1 MRRKSNKTEKSDQS
15 QTDLSVEVPEKKVDK
30 PTFKPSTS
38 KSKRPSKFKPTAGA
52 SGNSKKPTAPKK
64 PQDVIPS
71 GMGISVPNFRRF
83 NDSDEE
89 TNIPLGIAFGHY
101 TPQGQDA
108 ATEFYPQ
115 LCSYYLQGI
124 RSKLKE
130 AGYAQEFTND
140 DIRDYLEQ
148 VSTILQMYKFVYDL
162 RSISKLL
169 HVHTSPVL
177 STVTSQAINGR
188 LVANHRNS
196 KALIA
201 NLPYPKGW
209 KDIYWNSLGVTTM
222 SDNPNSGIRLFAPKS
237 AQSAEGRPLEANNL
251 VDALSGAINIFY
263 ANDTSVL
270 LSTVLQKVLPLIGD
284 LSEYTDVPF
293 SYNGD
298 VVNNLLN
305 LGYWDSTGPI
315 YSPFYGDTDTVPL
328 FYRRNLKAT
337 GCLTF
342 VPDNNVL
349 ASPQASVWS
358 QAYALETEWARHA
371 YDNVGRSV
379 PVVTDSNL
387 WLNFGSVWEADVTLN
402 AGRSPSITRVNAT
415 FEGVATGLAG
425 IFFGITM

>member
-1 MRRKSNKTEKSDQS
+1 
-15 QTDLSVEVPEKKVDK
+15 
-30 PTFKPSTS
+30 
-38 KSKRPSKFKPTAGA
+38 
-52 SGNSKKPTAPKK
+52 
-64 PQDVIPS
+64 
-71 GMGISVPNFRRF
+71 MGISVPNFRRF

-115 LCSYYLQGI
+115 LCSYYLQSI
-124 RSKLKE
+124 RTKLKE

-148 VSTILQMYKFVYDL
+148 VSTILQMYKFIHDL
-162 RSISKLL
+162 RSISRLL

-196 KALIA
+196 KALIS

-237 AQSAEGRPLEANNL
+237 AQSADGRPLEANNL

-284 LSEYTDVPF
+284 LEESTDVPF
-293 SYNGD
+293 SFNGD
-298 VVNNLLN
+298 VINNLLN
-305 LGYWDSTGPI
+305 LGYWDAAGPF
-315 YSPFYGDTDTVPL
+315 YSPYYGDTDTVPL
-328 FYRRNLKAT
+328 FYRRSLKAT

-342 VPDNNVL
+342 VPDDNVL

-371 YDNVGRSV
+371 YDNNGEAVRI
-379 PVVTDSNL
+379 VTDSNL
-387 WLNFGSVWEADVTLN
+387 WLNFGSVWEADLLLN

-415 FEGVATGLAG
+415 FQGIATGLAN
-425 IFFGITM
+425 IFFGINT